1 MSQSES
7 AVGAT
12 RYGSRYPSSAEN
24 VRDCPV
30 CGAGVPSTR
39 ARYCSVACNNLP
51 FDNVISAR

>member
-24 VRDCPV
+24 VRDCP